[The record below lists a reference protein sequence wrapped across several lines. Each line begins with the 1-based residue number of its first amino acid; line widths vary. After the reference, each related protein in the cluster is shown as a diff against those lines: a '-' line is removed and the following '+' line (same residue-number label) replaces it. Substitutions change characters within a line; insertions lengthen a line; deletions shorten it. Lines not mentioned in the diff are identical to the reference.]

1 MKLLFILTFVFT
13 ITLTAQKNIKF
24 SGDVGYV
31 DVTAD
36 GLLDIEEY
44 AERKIDPWRESS
56 LQMIRKE
63 TAIINQTVKGQE
75 WKLIVP
81 RDYNPNLPAG
91 LLVVVNPFQLGF
103 VYDQHWK
110 TTLAR
115 RNIILLYP
123 SFSYDVYNKIPF
135 EKRSMNIVLYEMTT
149 LTGIK
154 IVKNK
159 YKIDNKRIYL
169 VDRYSK
175 LFFGPKYADIFK
187 GIIHPWASRKWY
199 MSKDKDKNIEIPS
212 FLVSRKNSVELYK
225 NWKKMGIVFV
235 TTDSVKEHNS
245 LKEGIACY
253 KKHNFPNLLEVDF
266 HQKKNSNTY
275 ITNQQLDQALDFLER
290 DNLKKAKLL
299 SEKAKKLEEDQTPGY
314 VGLYKQAAL
323 LGYDYAVSSFKLHL
337 KWANEKNEGMKKA
350 FDKKQ
355 YSEAIELSKYVI
367 SVWEDKAEDAL
378 KIQRFCKLNKKI
390 ALELKADAF
399 LKKILLQLQEGTI
412 DREKYKAG
420 LTKIM
425 TLCPGTHTSEKAEEL
440 KRSMD

>member
-1 MKLLFILTFVFT
+1 MNYLITIFLLLSSTVF
-13 ITLTAQKNIKF
+13 AQKNLKF
-24 SGDVGYV
+24 SDEVGYV

-36 GLLDIEEY
+36 GLIDIEEY
-44 AERKIDPWRESS
+44 AERKIDPWKESD
-56 LQMIRKE
+56 LKMIRE
-63 TAIINQTVKGQE
+63 EQAITDQTVKGQE

-81 RDYNPNLPAG
+81 RDYNPNLPTG
-91 LLVVVNPFQLGF
+91 LLVVINPFQLGF

-115 RNIILLYP
+115 RNMILLYP

-135 EKRSMNIVLYEMTT
+135 EKRSMKPVLYEMTT

-154 IVKNK
+154 IVKKK
-159 YKIDNKRIYL
+159 YKIDDNRIYL

-199 MSKDKDKNIEIPS
+199 MSKLKDNITEVPS
-212 FLVSRKNSVELYK
+212 FLVSRKNSLELYK

-235 TTDSVKEHNS
+235 TTDEKPEHNS
-245 LKEGIACY
+245 LKEGIECY

-266 HQKKNSNTY
+266 HQRKSSNTY
-275 ITNQQLDQALDFLER
+275 ITNHQLDQALDFLER

-299 SEKAKKLEEDQTPGY
+299 SEKAKKLEETQTPGY
-314 VGLYKQAAL
+314 VALYKQAAL

-337 KWANEKNEGMKKA
+337 KWAKEKNEEMKKA
-350 FDKKQ
+350 FDNKH
-355 YSEAIELSKYVI
+355 YPEAIELSKYVV
-367 SVWEDKAEDAL
+367 SVWGDKAEDAL

-399 LKKILLQLQEGTI
+399 LKKIILQFQEGKI
-412 DREKYKAG
+412 DKDKYKAG
-420 LTKIM
+420 LTKII
-425 TLCPGTHTSEKAEEL
+425 TLCPETNTSKKATDL
-440 KRSMD
+440 KSKIN